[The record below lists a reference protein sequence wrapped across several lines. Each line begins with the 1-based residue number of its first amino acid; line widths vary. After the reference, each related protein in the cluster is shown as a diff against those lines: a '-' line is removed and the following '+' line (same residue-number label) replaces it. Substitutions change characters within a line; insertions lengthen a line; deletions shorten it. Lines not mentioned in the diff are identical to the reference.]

1 MTLLPFS
8 SRFVRFAAALALGA
22 LAFGPAV
29 AAAQSPAPPRQLT
42 LEEAI
47 KLAQAH
53 SPALDVARA
62 SEAKADAESQRANSQ
77 RLPQVNFVAGYDR
90 TLASEFSSAFE
101 SLGTPCPGLSVDA
114 SKPLGDRVA
123 ELERAA
129 SCGGFGGGL
138 DFSSLPFGQ
147 RNAYRFTFAFSQAL
161 YTGGRVSSQLTQ
173 ASLAREIALLG
184 TNAAEA
190 QVALNV
196 TRAFYDAALADRLV
210 AIAEAGEQ
218 QAEAAL
224 KQATMAVAAGRQ
236 PEFEMLRAQV
246 TRDNQK
252 PVVIRR
258 RSDRDIAYLRLR
270 QLLGLKVSDPFA
282 IVVDLDD
289 EKLPPPAVYAGA
301 LATAREAEL
310 TQRVGTRQ
318 AELAVKVRE
327 AGLTTAKSERRPT
340 VNLQSSYGQVGYPAS
355 GAFPGSGDF
364 RTNWTMGAQVSWP
377 IFTGFRV
384 KAGEHAALAELN
396 EARGRLE
403 QAREAAE
410 LEATTATEELSSAEA
425 VWEASGSA
433 ITQAQRAYQIAE
445 LRYREGLS
453 TQLEL
458 QDSRLALQLA
468 QANRAM
474 AARDMQVARAHL
486 ALLLMLPFGAR

>member
-1 MTLLPFS
+1 M
-8 SRFVRFAAALALGA
+8 RFAASLALSVFA
-22 LAFGPAV
+22 LTPGR
-29 AAAQSPAPPRQLT
+29 AAAQTTAQPRVLT
-42 LEEAI
+42 LEDAI
-47 KLAQAH
+47 KLGQGH
-53 SPALDVARA
+53 SPALTVARA
-62 SEAKADAESQRANSQ
+62 SEARADAESQRTNSQ

-90 TLASEFSSAFE
+90 TLASEFSGAFD
-101 SLGTPCPGLSVDA
+101 SLGSPCPALNVDA
-114 SKPLGDRVA
+114 TRPLGDRVT

-138 DFSSLPFGQ
+138 DFSTLPFGQ
-147 RNAYRFTFAFSQAL
+147 RNAYRFTFGFSQAL

-190 QVALNV
+190 QVALEV

-252 PVVIRR
+252 PIVIRR

-270 QLLGLKVSDPFA
+270 QLVGLKVSDRFT
-282 IVVDLDD
+282 IVVDLEA
-289 EKLPPPAVYAGA
+289 EKLPPPAVFAGA
-301 LATAREAEL
+301 LETAREAEL
-310 TQRVGTRQ
+310 TQRVGTKQ
-318 AELAVKVRE
+318 AEAAVKIRE
-327 AGLTTAKSERRPT
+327 AGITAAKSERLPS
-340 VNLQSSYGQVGYPAS
+340 VSLQSSYGQVGYPAS

-364 RTNWTMGAQVSWP
+364 RTNWTMGALVSWP

-384 KAGEHAALAELN
+384 KASERAAQAELD
-396 EARGRLE
+396 EARGRLD
-403 QAREAAE
+403 QAREVAE
-410 LEATTATEELSSAEA
+410 IEATTTTEELASAEA
-425 VWEASGSA
+425 VWEASASA
-433 ITQAQRAYQIAE
+433 VQQAQRAYQIAE

-468 QANRAM
+468 QANRAL

-486 ALLLMLPFGAR
+486 ALLLMLPFGTR